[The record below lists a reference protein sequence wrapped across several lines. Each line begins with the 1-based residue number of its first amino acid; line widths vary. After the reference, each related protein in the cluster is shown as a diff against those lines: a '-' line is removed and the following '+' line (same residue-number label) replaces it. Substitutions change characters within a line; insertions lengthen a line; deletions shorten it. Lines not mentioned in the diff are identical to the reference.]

1 MAALYLLRHAKAAAS
16 GPGIKDHDRP
26 LTAEGRNDA
35 AALGAL
41 LRQRRIR
48 PDLVLCSSALRA
60 RETWSGLAAG
70 LDDAP
75 ELAVEADLYICGWPQ
90 LLRRLRAVRADSV
103 LVIAHNPD
111 VQVLALTLAGEGPAP
126 DLTRLGDG
134 FPAAGLAALTL
145 RVDNWGE
152 LDRHGASLDFFL
164 TPDSFA

>member
-1 MAALYLLRHAKAAAS
+1 MAVLYLLRHAKAAAA

-35 AALGAL
+35 VALGTL
-41 LRQRRIR
+41 LRQRRIS

-60 RETWSGLAAG
+60 RETWDGLAVG
-70 LDDAP
+70 LDDPP
-75 ELAVEADLYICGWPQ
+75 EPAVEADLYLCGWPH
-90 LLRRLRAVRADSV
+90 LLRRLRAVQADSV

-111 VQVLALTLAGEGPAP
+111 IQALALTLAGEGPAP
-126 DLTRLGDG
+126 DLTRLGDS

-145 RVDNWGE
+145 RVDGWGE
-152 LDRHGASLDFFL
+152 LDRHGATLDFFL